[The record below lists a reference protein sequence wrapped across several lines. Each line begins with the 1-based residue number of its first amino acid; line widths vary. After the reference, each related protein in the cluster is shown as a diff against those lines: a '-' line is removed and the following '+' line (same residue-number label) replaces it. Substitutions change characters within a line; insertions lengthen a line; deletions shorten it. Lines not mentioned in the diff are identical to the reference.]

1 MQAGA
6 MSEHE
11 KKKYKKKKQLED
23 NGMMDGTSSSILEE
37 HSGSSLVENQVALK
51 KHKKKKTK
59 NLMSEGGRGVSNG
72 KFETDGEKDVEEAE
86 IEQHG
91 SQDGKKKR
99 RKARDGDGGG
109 SEASKGEE
117 YRKRKQGDDGLV
129 ILTVDTNM
137 KKRRKDRDGD
147 RGGSEAP
154 KAEENWKRKQRD
166 GDLVNLTVDT
176 NIKKRKKDNVLKVS
190 ALSTGPTAGEVSG
203 DKNSEGGKVAAADSN
218 IVCDSGRDK
227 MENVKVRRKKNDKKL
242 ENPHMLEIR
251 DAERAMA
258 AENEV
263 STNHDKLHISVD
275 KAKMKV
281 KKAHDTCEFKVDSH
295 ETCTNGNQ
303 SLGMEVWK
311 EAQEISEMPSATT
324 ILNRKRKK
332 SKKDE
337 NTENQ
342 EAEKDSE
349 NILKDKDKQRKPI
362 QAAEVEGNKETSSV
376 RKEKATDDS
385 EVCSSKNKKCFKNG
399 SDVSSLK
406 KKKVSFSSEV
416 EVFPYGIGSHNEE
429 NEENAEMPIIQG
441 KRFTKE
447 EDQKILEAIDD
458 YIKAHQL
465 GAEGMHMILHC
476 RDYPEVKNCW
486 RVIEGCLPNRRGM
499 AIYYRAH
506 VLLERGKS
514 KWEPEDYEALLSLYS
529 KYGPKWKKIAH
540 ELGRHRVHVKDTW
553 RSIRSPHYR
562 KGTWSQ
568 EEYQTLFDLVNM
580 DLRLK
585 VFEEKSAKNYM
596 LRDNISWDVISQKL
610 VTRFPGSCCLKWYQ
624 QLVSPLVKRE
634 IWNDRDDYLLVDALR
649 NLDACCYEDVDWDN
663 LLEHRPG
670 AVCQRR
676 WTEMVR
682 FIGMNKVRP
691 FIEQVEVLSKRYCSE
706 MIEYRQ

>member
-1 MQAGA
+1 
-6 MSEHE
+6 
-11 KKKYKKKKQLED
+11 
-23 NGMMDGTSSSILEE
+23 MDGTSSSILEE
-37 HSGSSLVENQVALK
+37 RSGSSLVENQVALK

-72 KFETDGEKDVEEAE
+72 KFETDGEMDVEEAE

-176 NIKKRKKDNVLKVS
+176 NIKKRKKDNVLQVS

-203 DKNSEGGKVAAADSN
+203 DKNREGGKVAAADSN

-242 ENPHMLEIR
+242 ENPLMLEIR

-337 NTENQ
+337 NSENQ

-458 YIKAHQL
+458 YIKAYMEDGKNPLARTSVRGGGYAYDSPLSRLSRSQKLLEGNWSVERSHAALLLWSDLTFVSRSRL
-465 GAEGMHMILHC
+465 GKPPHSHCCTECIPMVGLRCPSLPTTSGNVTWCLGVTVPPASLLHAYHHSGSVTDNHSIPILALCGGHFEWELKKEEC
-476 RDYPEVKNCW
+476 YGQASTTASK
-486 RVIEGCLPNRRGM
+486 GCLPNRRGM

-514 KWEPEDYEALLSLYS
+514 KWEPEDYEALLSCKSFTYL
-529 KYGPKWKKIAH
+529 
-540 ELGRHRVHVKDTW
+540 HRLDNGQPT
-553 RSIRSPHYR
+553 
-562 KGTWSQ
+562 
-568 EEYQTLFDLVNM
+568 
-580 DLRLK
+580 
-585 VFEEKSAKNYM
+585 M
-596 LRDNISWDVISQKL
+596 LL
-610 VTRFPGSCCLKWYQ
+610 
-624 QLVSPLVKRE
+624 PL
-634 IWNDRDDYLLVDALR
+634 NSL
-649 NLDACCYEDVDWDN
+649 
-663 LLEHRPG
+663 
-670 AVCQRR
+670 Q
-676 WTEMVR
+676 
-682 FIGMNKVRP
+682 
-691 FIEQVEVLSKRYCSE
+691 
-706 MIEYRQ
+706 